1 MRADGGFDIS
11 NSKGNKISMTRNE
24 AKEVVKITK
33 FAATNNLK
41 APVKREPVPVVMGN
55 TTNLLKSVKDA
66 LEDYYIKIT
75 MAITYSNINKLVKNK
90 GIEGQ
95 RKNEGEEI
103 LKIY

>member
-1 MRADGGFDIS
+1 M
-11 NSKGNKISMTRNE
+11 KP
-24 AKEVVKITK
+24 KEVVKK
-33 FAATNNLK
+33 LPNLQPQNNFKK